1 MYPFGKFE
9 DGILIA
15 SSRSSPMIYALDLS
29 KQRDLG
35 GDITWLEQLPVS
47 DFTDGNDSRVMGI
60 VDGVVYVERLGF
72 LYALDSSTD
81 VSGERNLWSYQNIN
95 LCNVYD
101 GHSEPCHFQGVTGT
115 NGMVYVG
122 SNDSHI
128 CALDTSTGDL
138 IWRFEQ
144 VVVYR
149 LDRIGRKAL
158 VILSAWEALK
168 QRGVALRSLT
178 EPFDTA
184 QPFGEFVMGILAMG
198 AGYERDSIVSRTT
211 DGRRRKAREGKWTGG
226 RAPGGYR
233 VTDGMLEVDEEEAG
247 LVRNIFSWYTD
258 ERMSGQGIAT
268 YLNANGILTR
278 ASRRGFDNKRIK
290 SSNHW
295 DHIRVLSILKNETY
309 AGVCHVGKR
318 GKGDI
323 ISQEVPTVISRET
336 WQTTQGLLRNNWAY
350 APRNAK
356 RDYLLRGLILCGVCG
371 RRFVGYTTNSGQGAY
386 YNRHECDAPRIRLS

>member
-1 MYPFGKFE
+1 
-9 DGILIA
+9 
-15 SSRSSPMIYALDLS
+15 
-29 KQRDLG
+29 
-35 GDITWLEQLPVS
+35 
-47 DFTDGNDSRVMGI
+47 
-60 VDGVVYVERLGF
+60 
-72 LYALDSSTD
+72 
-81 VSGERNLWSYQNIN
+81 
-95 LCNVYD
+95 
-101 GHSEPCHFQGVTGT
+101 
-115 NGMVYVG
+115 
-122 SNDSHI
+122 
-128 CALDTSTGDL
+128 
-138 IWRFEQ
+138 
-144 VVVYR
+144 
-149 LDRIGRKAL
+149 
-158 VILSAWEALK
+158 
-168 QRGVALRSLT
+168 
-178 EPFDTA
+178 
-184 QPFGEFVMGILAMG
+184 MGILAMG